1 MQFKNIIA
9 FVSLASM
16 AAALPAEVEKRT
28 PQNQCSQQQTAKCCD
43 QLVKNPLVTAINVQ
57 LLQGINCVN
66 VNVVGVLNDG
76 QCSQSQTLAC
86 CSSGAQNGL
95 VNVGNVCTP
104 VTVG

>member
-16 AAALPAEVEKRT
+16 AVALPAVEERS

-43 QLVKNPLVTAINVQ
+43 QLVKNDLVTAVNVQ
-57 LLQGINCVN
+57 ALQGINCVN

-76 QCSQSQTLAC
+76 QCNQNQVLAC

-95 VNVGNVCTP
+95 VNIGNVCVP
-104 VTVG
+104 VNVG